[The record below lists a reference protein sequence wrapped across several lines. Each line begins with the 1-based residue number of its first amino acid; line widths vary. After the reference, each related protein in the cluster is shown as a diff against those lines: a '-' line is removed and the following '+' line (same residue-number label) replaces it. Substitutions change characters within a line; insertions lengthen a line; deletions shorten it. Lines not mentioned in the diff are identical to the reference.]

1 MAAATAVV
9 SGRDNESFRGLFSD
23 TWTVTCTLNSA
34 SVADQ
39 AAGTDTV
46 TVPGVA
52 LGDMVIGMSAGVS
65 EAGLVRRAYV
75 SAADTVTIATT
86 NTTGGAVDIAS
97 TTVKLVIAR
106 TVSRLGGS
114 SPLSCFGVN
123 QWQLF
128 AVCNLVTQLVLPCN
142 MTLTQ

>member
-9 SGRDNESFRGLFSD
+9 FRRGNDQFRGIFSD
-23 TWTVTCTLNSA
+23 TWAVTCTLDSA

-46 TVPGVA
+46 TVSGVA
-52 LGDMVIGMSAGVS
+52 LGDVVMAMSAGVD

-75 SAADTVTIATT
+75 SAANTVTIATT
-86 NTTGGAVDIAS
+86 NTTGGAVNLAS

-106 TVSRLGGS
+106 IV
-114 SPLSCFGVN
+114 
-123 QWQLF
+123 
-128 AVCNLVTQLVLPCN
+128 
-142 MTLTQ
+142 

>member
-1 MAAATAVV
+1 MAAATSVV
-9 SGRDNESFRGLFSD
+9 SNRDNDSFRGLFSD

-34 SVADQ
+34 SVSDQ

-86 NTTGGAVDIAS
+86 NTTGGAVDLAS
-97 TTVKLVIAR
+97 STVKLVIAR
-106 TVSRLGGS
+106 MV
-114 SPLSCFGVN
+114 
-123 QWQLF
+123 
-128 AVCNLVTQLVLPCN
+128 
-142 MTLTQ
+142 

>member
-9 SGRDNESFRGLFSD
+9 SDRNNDSFRGLFSD

-34 SVADQ
+34 SVSDQ
-39 AAGTDTV
+39 AAATDTV
-46 TVPGVA
+46 TVPGVV

-86 NTTGGAVDIAS
+86 NTTGGAVDLAS
-97 TTVKLVIAR
+97 STVKLVIAR
-106 TVSRLGGS
+106 MV
-114 SPLSCFGVN
+114 
-123 QWQLF
+123 
-128 AVCNLVTQLVLPCN
+128 
-142 MTLTQ
+142 

>member
-1 MAAATAVV
+1 MAAATSVV

-23 TWTVTCTLNSA
+23 TWSVVCTLNSA

-75 SAADTVTIATT
+75 SATDTVTIATT
-86 NTTGGAVDIAS
+86 NTTGGAVDLAS
-97 TTVKLVIAR
+97 STVKLVIAR
-106 TVSRLGGS
+106 TV
-114 SPLSCFGVN
+114 
-123 QWQLF
+123 
-128 AVCNLVTQLVLPCN
+128 
-142 MTLTQ
+142 